1 MSVAEGLLVACCGF
15 LLAVLWMDLIFSTAR
30 FAVRAVTKLPERVL
44 ASISDYYRR
53 ATTTSRPIGH
63 LIVAVMMVLLAAVVF
78 QALSGHDPLWLFVG
92 SAALAAVPILLALIR
107 TVPNAVRLGGRPDG
121 LVEQSQLA
129 RSVDRQ
135 HVLCFVFISALL
147 VLRLTHVATS

>member
-1 MSVAEGLLVACCGF
+1 MSVADGVLMSCCGF
-15 LLAVLWMDLIFSTAR
+15 LLAVLWMDLIFDSQVRGAR
-30 FAVRAVTKLPERVL
+30 SEQLPEAVL

-53 ATTTSRPIGH
+53 ATTTSRPMSH
-63 LIVAVMMVLLAAVVF
+63 LIAVVMVILLVALAF
-78 QALSGHDPLWLFVG
+78 QVLSGHDPLWLIVV

-121 LVEQSQLA
+121 LVAQSQLA
-129 RSVDRQ
+129 RSVYRE
-135 HVLCFVFISALL
+135 HVLCFAFISTLL